1 MLISWLEAAC
11 VENQS
16 IGWSKKWER
25 IMSTWLLKCWGF
37 FVFSSPLSSSFIF
50 IVAVFQCSIFW
61 KTYSMLFVCLFCFGS
76 WKSASLVIEKPRFF
90 SNFNF
95 SVQLLLELLLAPY
108 FTLYFSSPQLW
119 RLNSGVISWSNWIN
133 HTHTHT
139 HSLTRSLV
147 QCVFD
152 LILNLRLSFLLL
164 LLFPLSKQ

>member
-16 IGWSKKWER
+16 IGWSKKNGRE
-25 IMSTWLLKCWGF
+25 SCLLDCWNAEV
-37 FVFSSPLSSSFIF
+37 FVSSSPFSSSFIF

-90 SNFNF
+90 GNLNF
-95 SVQLLLELLLAPY
+95 SVQLLLKLLLAPY

-133 HTHTHT
+133 HTH
-139 HSLTRSLV
+139 SLTSSVRIW
-147 QCVFD
+147 FD
-152 LILNLRLSFLLL
+152 AELETQLSSSS